1 MYARF
6 TINVTGE
13 KFNPVEV
20 LPDLKTSLVID
31 DLGIGYLYLIHKNE
45 FSSEFPDVNYEIEFV
60 NFFEENF
67 HLLNEKGAD
76 DFSIFMDIYYS
87 DQCNFEIFNKD
98 LLNKLAKYNVSLP
111 ISVFK
116 EEIMDNNL

>member
-13 KFNPVEV
+13 NFNPTEV
-20 LPDLKTSLVID
+20 LSGLKTSLVID
-31 DLGIGYLYLIHKNE
+31 DFGIGYLYLVHKNE
-45 FSSEFPDVNYEIEFV
+45 FSSEFPDINYEIEFV
-60 NFFEENF
+60 KFFEENS
-67 HLLNEKGAD
+67 HLLKAKGAD
-76 DFSIFMDIYYS
+76 TFSIFMDIYYS

-98 LLNKLAKYNVSLP
+98 LLNKLAKHSVSLP

-116 EEIMDNNL
+116 EEITDDNL